1 MLVKFVSSKKE
12 KWSLYLDTC
21 AFAYNTSRHNST
33 KITPFYLMFGRQAY
47 LPVDADFQ
55 IQSPEELC
63 TGYFELKD
71 PDISSKEYQL
81 VLEEAKRNILEAQM
95 KQKKNYDKK
104 HSKPG
109 KNQVNSL
116 VLKLD
121 FKRKKSKGGKLKD
134 RYVGPYKILSCLPHG
149 VYNLQDNKGITI
161 RATGSHLKIF
171 HPDPSS
177 SISNSSK
184 TSPVDDF
191 PSVKES
197 DQSRRKDSKWSP
209 AISEDDPPSEGESSH
224 SVDENSRSSP
234 PKSGAIS
241 EDDPPSE
248 GESSHSVDE
257 DPKSSP
263 PKSGA
268 ISEDDPPSEGES
280 SHSVDEDPKSSPPKS
295 GAISEDDPPSEGES
309 SHSVDEDP
317 KSSPPKSGAIS
328 EDDPPSEGESSHSVD
343 EDPKSSPP
351 KSGAISEA
359 PKSCTFGVHTSD
371 EDSISVSI
379 CECKTRCATRRCP
392 CKQIGSFCSKY
403 CHPNRTCVNSHQEAS
418 ETEPLSLSTE
428 EETPVEKVWTTIGET
443 TLLEEEKSILMN
455 REWLNDKIIKAG
467 MHLLKTAFP
476 YISGFQDPMLQVTN
490 TFNIQKST
498 EFIQCLNVAGMHWI
512 TIATVG
518 CTPGTIRVYDSLNK
532 KLTKALKNTVADLL
546 HSSTK
551 KIEVE
556 YVNCQYQQGS
566 EDCGLFAIANACE
579 LCFGGD
585 PSVVKYTQDN
595 MRKHL
600 LKAFDTL
607 RLMQFPSK
615 MRRVSQHVL
624 QREFIDIY
632 CTCRMPNNG
641 RPMIQCEV
649 CKEWY
654 HVDCVRAP
662 RKVLNS
668 SVRWCCGCK

>member
-1 MLVKFVSSKKE
+1 
-12 KWSLYLDTC
+12 
-21 AFAYNTSRHNST
+21 
-33 KITPFYLMFGRQAY
+33 MFGRQAY

-71 PDISSKEYQL
+71 PDMSSKEYQL
-81 VLEEAKRNILEAQM
+81 VLEEAKQNILEAQM
-95 KQKKNYDKK
+95 KKKKNYDKK

-109 KNQVNSL
+109 KFQVNSL

-171 HPDPSS
+171 HPDPSA

-191 PSVKES
+191 PSVKDS

-224 SVDENSRSSP
+224 SVDEDPKSSP
-234 PKSGAIS
+234 KSRAIS

-257 DPKSSP
+257 NSKSSP

-309 SHSVDEDP
+309 SHSVD
-317 KSSPPKSGAIS
+317 
-328 EDDPPSEGESSHSVD
+328 DDL
-343 EDPKSSPP
+343 KSSPP

-371 EDSISVSI
+371 EDSTSASI

-428 EETPVEKVWTTIGET
+428 EETPVDKVWTTIGET

-455 REWLNDKIIKAG
+455 RKWLNDKIIKAG

-476 YISGFQDPMLQVTN
+476 HISGFQDPMLQVTN

-512 TIATVG
+512 TIATVC

-551 KIEVE
+551 KIKVE

-585 PSVVKYTQDN
+585 PSVVKYTQDD

-600 LKAFDTL
+600 LKAFDTF
-607 RLMQFPSK
+607 R
-615 MRRVSQHVL
+615 
-624 QREFIDIY
+624 
-632 CTCRMPNNG
+632 
-641 RPMIQCEV
+641 
-649 CKEWY
+649 
-654 HVDCVRAP
+654 
-662 RKVLNS
+662 
-668 SVRWCCGCK
+668 

>member
-1 MLVKFVSSKKE
+1 M
-12 KWSLYLDTC
+12 
-21 AFAYNTSRHNST
+21 
-33 KITPFYLMFGRQAY
+33 
-47 LPVDADFQ
+47 
-55 IQSPEELC
+55 
-63 TGYFELKD
+63 
-71 PDISSKEYQL
+71 
-81 VLEEAKRNILEAQM
+81 
-95 KQKKNYDKK
+95 
-104 HSKPG
+104 
-109 KNQVNSL
+109 
-116 VLKLD
+116 
-121 FKRKKSKGGKLKD
+121 
-134 RYVGPYKILSCLPHG
+134 GPYKILSCLPHE
-149 VYNLQDNKGITI
+149 VYNLQNNKGITI

-171 HPDPSS
+171 HPDPSA

-191 PSVKES
+191 PSVKDS

-209 AISEDDPPSEGESSH
+209 AISEDDPPSE
-224 SVDENSRSSP
+224 D
-234 PKSGAIS
+234 
-241 EDDPPSE
+241 
-248 GESSHSVDE
+248 
-257 DPKSSP
+257 
-263 PKSGA
+263 
-268 ISEDDPPSEGES
+268 
-280 SHSVDEDPKSSPPKS
+280 
-295 GAISEDDPPSEGES
+295 
-309 SHSVDEDP
+309 
-317 KSSPPKSGAIS
+317 
-328 EDDPPSEGESSHSVD
+328 ESSHSVD

-371 EDSISVSI
+371 EDSTSAS
-379 CECKTRCATRRCP
+379 RCATRRCP

-476 YISGFQDPMLQVTN
+476 HISGFQDPMLQVTS

-518 CTPGTIRVYDSLNK
+518 CTPGTIRAYDSLNK

-551 KIEVE
+551 KMEVE

-566 EDCGLFAIANACE
+566 EDFGLSAIANACE

-585 PSVVKYTQDN
+585 PSVVKYTQDD

-654 HVDCVRAP
+654 HVRAP

>member
-1 MLVKFVSSKKE
+1 MEEEEDLIQEVYTYLTVKRYPDGVSEGRKSVIRKKATKFMISDDRMMLYKHK
-12 KWSLYLDTC
+12 
-21 AFAYNTSRHNST
+21 
-33 KITPFYLMFGRQAY
+33 
-47 LPVDADFQ
+47 
-55 IQSPEELC
+55 
-63 TGYFELKD
+63 
-71 PDISSKEYQL
+71 
-81 VLEEAKRNILEAQM
+81 M
-95 KQKKNYDKK
+95 KQKVFMRMGVPRVLLSDNGTEFCNKVNDTLNELLGIKK
-104 HSKPG
+104 R
-109 KNQVNSL
+109 L
-116 VLKLD
+116 TT
-121 FKRKKSKGGKLKD
+121 
-134 RYVGPYKILSCLPHG
+134 PYHP
-149 VYNLQDNKGITI
+149 QDNKGIAI

-171 HPDPSS
+171 HPDPSA

-191 PSVKES
+191 PSVKDS

-224 SVDENSRSSP
+224 SVDEDPKSSP
-234 PKSGAIS
+234 KSRAIS

-248 GESSHSVDE
+248 GDSSHSVDE
-257 DPKSSP
+257 NSKSSP

-309 SHSVDEDP
+309 SHSVHDDP
-317 KSSPPKSGAIS
+317 KSST
-328 EDDPPSEGESSHSVD
+328 
-343 EDPKSSPP
+343 P

-359 PKSCTFGVHTSD
+359 PKSCNFGVHTSD
-371 EDSISVSI
+371 KDSTSALI

-392 CKQIGSFCSKY
+392 CKQIGLFCSKY

-476 YISGFQDPMLQVTN
+476 HISGFQDPMLQVTN

-498 EFIQCLNVAGMHWI
+498 EFIQCLNVSGMHWI
-512 TIATVG
+512 TIATVC

-566 EDCGLFAIANACE
+566 EDCGLFAIANACK

-585 PSVVKYTQDN
+585 PSVVKYTQDD

-600 LKAFDTL
+600 LKAFDT
-607 RLMQFPSK
+607 F
-615 MRRVSQHVL
+615 H
-624 QREFIDIY
+624 
-632 CTCRMPNNG
+632 
-641 RPMIQCEV
+641 
-649 CKEWY
+649 
-654 HVDCVRAP
+654 
-662 RKVLNS
+662 
-668 SVRWCCGCK
+668 

>member
-1 MLVKFVSSKKE
+1 MSRVFPPTAADGWELVSS
-12 KWSLYLDTC
+12 LDMLD
-21 AFAYNTSRHNST
+21 Y
-33 KITPFYLMFGRQAY
+33 
-47 LPVDADFQ
+47 
-55 IQSPEELC
+55 
-63 TGYFELKD
+63 
-71 PDISSKEYQL
+71 
-81 VLEEAKRNILEAQM
+81 
-95 KQKKNYDKK
+95 
-104 HSKPG
+104 
-109 KNQVNSL
+109 KNQKCPNQLKSYDIKRACPVNDA
-116 VLKLD
+116 VLLLFPLGAIASDK
-121 FKRKKSKGGKLKD
+121 
-134 RYVGPYKILSCLPHG
+134 YVG
-149 VYNLQDNKGITI
+149 
-161 RATGSHLKIF
+161 
-171 HPDPSS
+171 DPKRS
-177 SISNSSK
+177 SSK

-191 PSVKES
+191 PSVKDS

-224 SVDENSRSSP
+224 SVDEDPKSSP
-234 PKSGAIS
+234 KSRAIS

-257 DPKSSP
+257 NSKSSP
-263 PKSGA
+263 Q
-268 ISEDDPPSEGES
+268 
-280 SHSVDEDPKSSPPKS
+280 
-295 GAISEDDPPSEGES
+295 
-309 SHSVDEDP
+309 
-317 KSSPPKSGAIS
+317 KSGAIS

-359 PKSCTFGVHTSD
+359 PKSCTFSVHTSD
-371 EDSISVSI
+371 EDSTSASI

-455 REWLNDKIIKAG
+455 RKWLNDKIIKAG

-476 YISGFQDPMLQVTN
+476 HISGFQDPMLQVTN

-518 CTPGTIRVYDSLNK
+518 CTPGTVRVYDSLNK

-585 PSVVKYTQDN
+585 PSVVKYTQDD

-632 CTCRMPNNG
+632 CTCRMPNNERICQSKVPNG
-641 RPMIQCEV
+641 VQDVEMPHPPTKLVGVASGDRTETAV
-649 CKEWY
+649 ANSTDETTY
-654 HVDCVRAP
+654 AVVDRTKKVISMADSPPPVPAP
-662 RKVLNS
+662 LNEGDETP
-668 SVRWCCGCK
+668 VAMYALLGQPDLIP